1 MFTLLYQETNWLK
14 NLIGSGTKLNFRY
27 CTYFA
32 LLVYCYTLLLCK
44 FLEHTVLVLGFLW
57 YYVLWS
63 QMLLDVYSVCVRI
76 HSWSHIVTV
85 GLRVI
90 RFRN

>member
-44 FLEHTVLVLGFLW
+44 FLEHTVLVLGFL
-57 YYVLWS
+57 
-63 QMLLDVYSVCVRI
+63 
-76 HSWSHIVTV
+76 
-85 GLRVI
+85 
-90 RFRN
+90 